1 MKQKPNVVEKKI
13 QREADFFGAMD
24 GSSKFIRGDAI
35 AGIIITL
42 VNILGG
48 ILIGVIQMEMPFVEA
63 LKTFTVL
70 TIGDGLVGQIFFG
83 SKCCN
88 WFAGHKGIS

>member
-1 MKQKPNVVEKKI
+1 
-13 QREADFFGAMD
+13 MD

-48 ILIGVIQMEMPFVEA
+48 ILIGVIQMGMPFVEA
-63 LKTFTVL
+63 METFTVL
-70 TIGDGLVGQIFFG
+70 TIGDGLVGQIPL
-83 SKCCN
+83 
-88 WFAGHKGIS
+88 